1 MFTFQHG
8 AVFEVFQTQYFLHLL
23 FIFRCAS
30 TTLYP
35 IPFFSKLGCNAWQV
49 LTKPLSV
56 DLPAA
61 VLGFEVDLL
70 GHFHVVGK
78 FGDIEQASYLWQR

>member
-1 MFTFQHG
+1 MQG
-8 AVFEVFQTQYFLHLL
+8 FLHFL

-35 IPFFSKLGCNAWQV
+35 IPFFSKLGCTVWQV
-49 LTKPLSV
+49 LTKPSSV

-61 VLGFEVDLL
+61 VLDFEVGLL
-70 GHFHVVGK
+70 GHFHVAGK
-78 FGDIEQASYLWQR
+78 FSGVKQSSYLWQR